1 MADTEIREGIDEHD
15 AAAADAPA
23 EKPKKMVQVKRPLT
37 IAQSVAAQ
45 IREQILKREISG
57 GEPLRQE
64 AIAKSLGTSIIPVR
78 EALRQLEAEGL
89 VELHTHRGAVATEF
103 TLDQALEWIHLRRL
117 IETDLIGHAIDNMSS
132 EHIDRAEK
140 ILGKF
145 DEALD
150 RGRDIARWSAYNWEF
165 HSALYAAAERP
176 ETMKVLAT
184 LHRKCDRYIRL
195 QLLDGDHIERAEQ
208 EHAELVRL
216 CRKRSKRDV
225 KALLHRHIAGVEEDL
240 TEQFSL

>member
-1 MADTEIREGIDEHD
+1 MD
-15 AAAADAPA
+15 
-23 EKPKKMVQVKRPLT
+23 RPRRPQT
-37 IAQSVAAQ
+37 IAQTVAAQ
-45 IREQILKREISG
+45 IRERILKREIAG

-64 AIAKSLGTSIIPVR
+64 AIAKSFGTSIIPVR

-89 VELHTHRGAVATEF
+89 VELHTHRGAVATKL

-117 IETDLIGHAIDNMSS
+117 IETDLIGRAIDHMT
-132 EHIDRAEK
+132 EDHIANAER

-150 RGRDIARWSAYNWEF
+150 TVREIDHWSEYNWDF
-165 HSALYAAAERP
+165 HSALYSAAGRP

-195 QLLDGDHIERAEQ
+195 QLLGEDHIPRAEK
-208 EHAELVRL
+208 EHADLIDL
-216 CRKRSKRDV
+216 CRKRSKRAA
-225 KALLHRHIAGVEEDL
+225 KALMHQHIVGVEEDL
-240 TEQFSL
+240 VEQLGI